1 MIPTVAEKS
10 VIPISKLFLPPAGL
24 ANAVFAGILRDT
36 RGCTLNDADR
46 LNHFPASPLV
56 SVSFVIEGGLRILPE
71 GCDVAA
77 ARQLPQMD
85 RLSLTPPQ
93 DGPTTSWS
101 AGPVYAISVG
111 LFPDAWDGL
120 TEAAQGGPMPRVL
133 EAAFD
138 GYAQGLPADAAWAQF
153 CAALMAER
161 AQSRPAAGGWSGGPW
176 LSGWSRSLMHRA
188 ALAGPGRSL
197 RAMER
202 RIKRWSGQ
210 SGQTLAFHAA
220 IDRLHQIS
228 LAEKDAPLA
237 AIAVDAGFADQS
249 HMGRAVRRATGFS
262 PAKLNRMIETQEA
275 FWCYRLLGE
284 RF

>member
-1 MIPTVAEKS
+1 MA
-10 VIPISKLFLPPAGL
+10 PISKLLLPPAAL
-24 ANAVFAGILRDT
+24 ADAVFAGILRDT
-36 RGCTLNDADR
+36 RGCVLSGADR
-46 LNHFPASPLV
+46 LNHFPASPLI
-56 SVSFVIEGGLRILPE
+56 SASFVIEGALRILPA
-71 GCDVAA
+71 GLRAQDAQA
-77 ARQLPQMD
+77 LPD
-85 RLSLTPPQ
+85 IARLSLTPPQ
-93 DGPTTSWS
+93 NIPTTSWS

-120 TEAAQGGPMPRVL
+120 GDAADAGQMPVFLKTAFAAFEQDMPPEAAWKV
-133 EAAFD
+133 FC
-138 GYAQGLPADAAWAQF
+138 DA
-153 CAALMAER
+153 LLAER
-161 AQSRPAAGGWSGGPW
+161 AKIGPAGRGGGWAGGPW
-176 LSGWSRSLMHRA
+176 LSGWSHALMHRA

-210 SGQTLAFHAA
+210 SQQTLSFFAA
-220 IDRLHQIS
+220 VDRLHQRS
-228 LAEKDAPLA
+228 VEEKDAPLA

-262 PAKLNRMIETQEA
+262 PAKLNRLIDTQEA

>member
-1 MIPTVAEKS
+1 MIPTVEDKS
-10 VIPISKLFLPPAGL
+10 VAPISKLFLPPAGL
-24 ANAVFAGILRDT
+24 ADAVFAGILRDT
-36 RGCTLNDADR
+36 RGCTLSDADR

-71 GCDVAA
+71 GCDVAVA
-77 ARQLPQMD
+77 HQLPEMD

-93 DGPTTSWS
+93 ASPTTSWS
-101 AGPVYAISVG
+101 DGPVYAISVG
-111 LFPDAWDGL
+111 LFPDAWEGL
-120 TEAAQGGPMPRVL
+120 SEEAQGGPVPAFL
-133 EAAFD
+133 EAAIG

-153 CAALMAER
+153 CAVLMAER
-161 AQSRPAAGGWSGGPW
+161 SKSRPSAVGWSGGPW

-210 SGQTLAFHAA
+210 SRQTLAFHAA

-228 LAEKDAPLA
+228 VAEKDAPLA